1 MQLALPQGLDPAPSQ
16 ELRKFGR
23 ATPFFGGGV
32 GGWAVGVGDA
42 GWIRCCDMKFEFAR
56 FEVEAENQGVA

>member
-1 MQLALPQGLDPAPSQ
+1 MQLALPRGLGPALSQ

-23 ATPFFGGGV
+23 ATPFFDGGV
-32 GGWAVGVGDA
+32 GGWTVGVGDA
-42 GWIRCCDMKFEFAR
+42 GWIRCCDMQFEFAG